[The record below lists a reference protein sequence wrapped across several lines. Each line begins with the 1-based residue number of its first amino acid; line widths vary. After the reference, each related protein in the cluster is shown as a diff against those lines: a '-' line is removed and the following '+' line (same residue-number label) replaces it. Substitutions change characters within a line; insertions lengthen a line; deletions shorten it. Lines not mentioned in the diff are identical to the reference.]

1 MRRTYRLSLEAEDGY
16 SIQIVD
22 ARHVLLESPH
32 GGRYGVDL
40 SRGVCDCPSGTFH
53 GHCKHV
59 DIALRLVVLL
69 GEGVP
74 EAVGLMRSPL
84 A

>member
-1 MRRTYRLSLEAEDGY
+1 MRRAYRLSLEAEDGY

-22 ARHVLLESPH
+22 ARHVLLKSPR
-32 GGRYGVDL
+32 GSRYRVDL
-40 SRGVCDCPSGTFH
+40 TRGVCDCAGSTFH

-59 DIALRLVVLL
+59 DMALRLVALL

-74 EAVGLMRSPL
+74 EAVGLMKV